1 MKKLSD
7 KQKHYLFKILG
18 FLFCIV
24 PPLIVT
30 VIKYPLWSANK
41 GATLSVVSVIL
52 IVLCCIPFKKYLKEV
67 WKNPSAW
74 QMWLAI
80 FIADIVLENIAQMT
94 KIISLVGFIS
104 SIIGAAMFQL
114 SKRYSTKETTED
126 ESGLIK
132 PE

>member
-24 PPLIVT
+24 PPLVVT
-30 VIKYPLWSANK
+30 VIKYPLWSASK

-52 IVLCCIPFKKYLKEV
+52 IVLCCIPFKKYIKEV

-74 QMWLAI
+74 QMWLFI
-80 FIADIVLENIAQMT
+80 FLADVILENIAQMT

-104 SIIGAAMFQL
+104 SIIGSIMFQL
-114 SKRYSTKETTED
+114 SKRYETRETVED
-126 ESGLIK
+126 ESRPI
-132 PE
+132 ESE

>member
-7 KQKHYLFKILG
+7 KQKYYLFKILG

-74 QMWLAI
+74 QMWLFI
-80 FIADIVLENIAQMT
+80 FLADIILENIAQMT

-104 SIIGAAMFQL
+104 SIIGAVMFQL
-114 SKRYSTKETTED
+114 SKRYETRETVED
-126 ESGLIK
+126 ESRPI
-132 PE
+132 ESE

>member
-24 PPLIVT
+24 PPLVVT
-30 VIKYPLWSANK
+30 VIKYPLWSASK

-74 QMWLAI
+74 QMWLFI
-80 FIADIVLENIAQMT
+80 FLADIILENIAQMT

-104 SIIGAAMFQL
+104 SIIGSIMFQL
-114 SKRYSTKETTED
+114 SKRYETRETVED
-126 ESGLIK
+126 ESRPI
-132 PE
+132 ESE

>member
-24 PPLIVT
+24 PPLVVT
-30 VIKYPLWSANK
+30 VIKYPLWSASK

-74 QMWLAI
+74 QMWLFI
-80 FIADIVLENIAQMT
+80 FLADIILENIAQMT

-104 SIIGAAMFQL
+104 SIIGSIMFQL
-114 SKRYSTKETTED
+114 SKRYETMETVED
-126 ESGLIK
+126 ESRPI
-132 PE
+132 ESE